1 MTEAYLVDGVRT
13 PIGRFAGALASVRP
27 DDLAAHVLRELLA
40 RHPQVGSPLRLIM
53 EGDPSPRCGRG
64 AAASGHRSRCIY
76 LARGTRLRGCRD
88 HLTGPRA
95 TPS

>member
-76 LARGTRLRGCRD
+76 LARHPITITRL
-88 HLTGPRA
+88 P
-95 TPS
+95 